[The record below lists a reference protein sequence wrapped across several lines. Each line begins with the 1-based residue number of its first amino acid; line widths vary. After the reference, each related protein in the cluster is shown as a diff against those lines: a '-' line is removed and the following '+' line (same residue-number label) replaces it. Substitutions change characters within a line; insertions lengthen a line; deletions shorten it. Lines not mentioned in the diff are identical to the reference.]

1 MDPFS
6 QMDPE
11 QLARLETALQSEQAK
26 EILGTNLSENMLG
39 ETLNFVFVKNAII
52 LLIIL

>member
-1 MDPFS
+1 
-6 QMDPE
+6 MDPE

-39 ETLNFVFVKNAII
+39 KYLVIVLHGFNLYLCQII
-52 LLIIL
+52 QINVQN